1 MLANVHSLIAF
12 IRILMFLSSLLLFG
26 CALLAF
32 SLSAVCGGGA
42 GLLLL
47 PVLGSLLPGAQVPA
61 ALSIG
66 TFSSSTSRI
75 VAFWFRIRW
84 DVVVWFVPPALPAVW
99 IGAKLLT
106 YINPLYLELLMGLF
120 LMANLPLIF
129 RSSKDLE
136 ETNPLP
142 KGYLALIGLAAGFV
156 SGLTGAVGLLFNRF
170 YLRYGMSKE
179 EIVATRAANEV
190 MLHLVKLVLYVSFG
204 LLTGKALTL
213 GAVIAVAAMISSW
226 GMKWLLPRLSESR
239 FRRIGY
245 TAMVV
250 SGLSLFTE
258 AAGQVVTKTPI
269 DIDYSPV
276 ANGLTTRL
284 QWRNKLFSLEFEYDE
299 GFEFE
304 HSISNSELPIDK
316 QVKVKKLS
324 HGADHVVIEEVFG
337 IGKHSY
343 EVYIYRQGK
352 LEKFDI

>member
-1 MLANVHSLIAF
+1 
-12 IRILMFLSSLLLFG
+12 MFLSGLLLFG

-47 PVLGSLLPGAQVPA
+47 PLLGSLLPGAQVPA

-66 TFSSSTSRI
+66 MVASSVSRI
-75 VAFWFRIRW
+75 IAFWNRIRW

-99 IGAKLLT
+99 LGAKLLT
-106 YINPLYLELLMGLF
+106 YINPLYLELLMSLF
-120 LMANLPLIF
+120 LMANLPLLF
-129 RSSKDLE
+129 RSANAKELE
-136 ETNPLP
+136 EVNPLP
-142 KGYLALIGLAAGFV
+142 KGYLALIGLGAGFV

-170 YLRYGMSKE
+170 YLRYGMAKE

-190 MLHLVKLVLYVSFG
+190 MLHVVKLTLYASFG

-213 GAVIAVAAMISSW
+213 GAIIAVAAMLSSW
-226 GMKWLLPRLSESR
+226 SMKWLLPRLSESI
-239 FRRIGY
+239 FRRFGY
-245 TAMVV
+245 AAMVV

-258 AAGQVVTKTPI
+258 AAGQVVTKSAV
-269 DIDYSPV
+269 DIDYSPL
-276 ANGLTTRL
+276 ANGMTTQL

-304 HSISNSELPIDK
+304 HTIPFQELPHDK
-316 QVKVKKLS
+316 QVDVAKLGQ
-324 HGADHVVIEEVFG
+324 GADKVVLEEVFG

-343 EVYIYRQGK
+343 EAYVYRKGK
-352 LEKFDI
+352 LEKLDI

>member
-1 MLANVHSLIAF
+1 M
-12 IRILMFLSSLLLFG
+12 ILSGLLLFG

-66 TFSSSTSRI
+66 TVSSSISRI
-75 VAFWFRIRW
+75 IAFWSRIRW
-84 DVVVWFVPPALPAVW
+84 DVVSWFVPPALPAVW
-99 IGAKLLT
+99 LGARLLS

-120 LMANLPLIF
+120 LIANLPLIF
-129 RSSKDLE
+129 RSTKELE

-170 YLRYGMSKE
+170 YLRYGMTKE

-190 MLHLVKLVLYVSFG
+190 MLHLVKLALYASFG

-213 GAVIAVAAMISSW
+213 GAVIAVAAMLSSW
-226 GMKWLLPRLSESR
+226 GMKWLLPRLSESL
-239 FRRIGY
+239 FRRVGY

-258 AAGQVVTKTPI
+258 AAGQVVTKTPVEI
-269 DIDYSPV
+269 NYSPV
-276 ANGLTTRL
+276 ADGLTTQL

-304 HSISNSELPIDK
+304 HSISLSELPPDK
-316 QVKVKKLS
+316 QDQVKLLS
-324 HGADHVVIEEVFG
+324 QGAEKVMLEEVFG
-337 IGKHSY
+337 IDKHSY
-343 EVYIYRQGK
+343 EAYVYRKGK
-352 LEKFDI
+352 LEKFDL

>member
-1 MLANVHSLIAF
+1 M
-12 IRILMFLSSLLLFG
+12 
-26 CALLAF
+26 AF

-66 TFSSSTSRI
+66 TVSSSISRI
-75 VAFWFRIRW
+75 IAFWPRIRW

-99 IGAKLLT
+99 LGAKLLT

-129 RSSKDLE
+129 RSRKELE
-136 ETNPLP
+136 EINPLS
-142 KGYLALIGLAAGFV
+142 KGYLALIGLSAGFV

-170 YLRYGMSKE
+170 YLRYGMTKE

-190 MLHLVKLVLYVSFG
+190 MLHTVKLVLYASFG
-204 LLTGKALTL
+204 LLTGQALTL
-213 GAVIAVAAMISSW
+213 GTIIAVAAMLSSW
-226 GMKWLLPRLSESR
+226 VMKWLLPQLSESL
-239 FRRIGY
+239 FRRVGY

-258 AAGQVVTKTPI
+258 AAGQVITKSSV
-269 DIDYSPV
+269 DIDYSPL
-276 ANGLTTRL
+276 ANGMTTQL

-304 HSISNSELPIDK
+304 HTISFHELPQDK
-316 QVKVKKLS
+316 QVDISKLS
-324 HGADHVVIEEVFG
+324 QKADKVVLEEVFG

-343 EVYIYRQGK
+343 EAYVYRQGK

>member
-1 MLANVHSLIAF
+1 MLPNALAF
-12 IRILMFLSSLLLFG
+12 ISFVCTRMVLSSLLLVG

-42 GLLLL
+42 GLLLV

-61 ALSIG
+61 ALAIG
-66 TFSSSTSRI
+66 TVASSIARI
-75 VAFWFRIRW
+75 ITFWSRIRW
-84 DVVVWFVPPALPAVW
+84 DVVVWFVPPALPAVYV
-99 IGAKLLT
+99 GARLLS

-120 LMANLPLIF
+120 LMVNLPLVF
-129 RSSKDLE
+129 RSTNYPE
-136 ETNPLP
+136 EIHPLP

-170 YLRYGMSKE
+170 YLRYGMAKE

-190 MLHLVKLVLYVSFG
+190 MLHLVKLILYASFG
-204 LLTGKALTL
+204 LLTGKALL
-213 GAVIAVAAMISSW
+213 FGAGIAMAAMISSW
-226 GMKWLLPRLSESR
+226 GMKWLLPRLSESL
-239 FRRIGY
+239 FRRVGY

-258 AAGQVVTKTPI
+258 AAGQVVTKAPI
-269 DIDYSPV
+269 DIDYSPL
-276 ANGLTTRL
+276 ASGMTTQL

-304 HSISNSELPIDK
+304 HTIPLSELPSDK
-316 QVKVKKLS
+316 QMEAKKLS
-324 HGADHVVIEEVFG
+324 QGADHVVLEEVFG
-337 IGKHSY
+337 IDKHTY
-343 EVYIYRQGK
+343 EVYVSKKGK

>member
-1 MLANVHSLIAF
+1 
-12 IRILMFLSSLLLFG
+12 MFLSGLFLFV

-42 GLLLL
+42 GLLLI

-66 TFSSSTSRI
+66 TLSSSVSRI
-75 VAFWFRIRW
+75 IAFWSRIRW

-99 IGAKLLT
+99 LGAKLLT
-106 YINPLYLELLMGLF
+106 YVNPLYLELLMGLF

-129 RSSKDLE
+129 RSSKEREDI
-136 ETNPLP
+136 NPLP
-142 KGYLALIGLAAGFV
+142 NSYLALIGLSSGFV

-170 YLRYGMSKE
+170 YLRYGMTKE

-190 MLHLVKLVLYVSFG
+190 MLHTVKLVLYASFG
-204 LLTGKALTL
+204 LLTDQAFTL
-213 GAVIAVAAMISSW
+213 GAVIAVAAMFSSW
-226 GMKWLLPRLSESR
+226 GMKWVLPRLSER
-239 FRRIGY
+239 LFRRVGY

-258 AAGQVVTKTPI
+258 AAGQVVTRSSVAI
-269 DIDYSPV
+269 AYSPL
-276 ANGLTTRL
+276 ANGMTTQL

-304 HSISNSELPIDK
+304 HTIPFQELPKNK
-316 QVKVKKLS
+316 QVDVARIS
-324 HGADHVVIEEVFG
+324 RGADKVVLEEVFG
-337 IGKHSY
+337 IGKHTY
-343 EVYIYRQGK
+343 EAYVFRKGK
-352 LEKFDI
+352 LEKFAM

>member
-1 MLANVHSLIAF
+1 
-12 IRILMFLSSLLLFG
+12 MFLSGLLLFG

-47 PVLGSLLPGAQVPA
+47 PILGSLLPGAQVPA

-66 TFSSSTSRI
+66 TVSSSISRI
-75 VAFWFRIRW
+75 IAFWSRIRW

-99 IGAKLLT
+99 LGAKLLT

-129 RSSKDLE
+129 RSSNELE
-136 ETNPLP
+136 EINPLP
-142 KGYLALIGLAAGFV
+142 KGYLALIGLSAGFV

-170 YLRYGMSKE
+170 YLRYGMTKE

-190 MLHLVKLVLYVSFG
+190 MLHLVKLTLYASFG
-204 LLTGKALTL
+204 LSTGKALML
-213 GAVIAVAAMISSW
+213 GAVIAVAAMLSSW
-226 GMKWLLPRLSESR
+226 GMKWVLPRLSENL
-239 FRRIGY
+239 FRRVGY

-258 AAGQVVTKTPI
+258 AAGQVVTKSSV
-269 DIDYSPV
+269 DINYSPL
-276 ANGLTTRL
+276 ANGMTTQL

-304 HSISNSELPIDK
+304 HTIPYQELPYDK
-316 QVKVKKLS
+316 QVDVTKLGQ
-324 HGADHVVIEEVFG
+324 GADHVVLEEVFG

-343 EVYIYRQGK
+343 EAYVYRKGK
-352 LEKFDI
+352 LETFDI

>member
-1 MLANVHSLIAF
+1 MF
-12 IRILMFLSSLLLFG
+12 MFLSGLLLFG

-47 PVLGSLLPGAQVPA
+47 PLLGSLLPGAQVPA

-66 TFSSSTSRI
+66 TVSSSVSRI
-75 VAFWFRIRW
+75 IAFWPRIRW

-99 IGAKLLT
+99 IGAKLLA

-129 RSSKDLE
+129 RSTKELE
-136 ETNPLP
+136 VVHPLP
-142 KGYLALIGLAAGFV
+142 NGYLALIGLAAGFV

-170 YLRYGMSKE
+170 YLRYGMGKE

-190 MLHLVKLVLYVSFG
+190 MLHLVKLALYASFG

-213 GAVIAVAAMISSW
+213 GAVIAVAALLASY
-226 GMKWLLPRLSESR
+226 GMKWLLPRLSEGL
-239 FRRIGY
+239 FRRVGY

-258 AAGQVVTKTPI
+258 AAGQVVTNAPI

-276 ANGLTTRL
+276 ANGMSTQL

-304 HSISNSELPIDK
+304 HTIPFGELPPDK
-316 QVKVKKLS
+316 QVKAKKLS
-324 HGADHVVIEEVFG
+324 QGADHMVLEEVFG
-337 IGKHSY
+337 IDKHAY
-343 EVYIYRQGK
+343 EVYVYRKGK
-352 LEKFDI
+352 LEKFDM

>member
-1 MLANVHSLIAF
+1 
-12 IRILMFLSSLLLFG
+12 MFLSGLLLFG

-66 TFSSSTSRI
+66 TVASSSSRI
-75 VAFWFRIRW
+75 IAFWSRIRW
-84 DVVVWFVPPALPAVW
+84 DVVIWFVPPALPAVYL
-99 IGAKLLT
+99 GARLLS

-129 RSSKDLE
+129 RSKEELE
-136 ETNPLP
+136 EVYPLP

-170 YLRYGMSKE
+170 YLRYGMAKE

-190 MLHLVKLVLYVSFG
+190 LLHLVKLALYASFG
-204 LLTGKALTL
+204 LLIRKAILL
-213 GAVIAVAAMISSW
+213 GAVIAVAAMISSYS
-226 GMKWLLPRLSESR
+226 MKWLLPRLSEGV
-239 FRRIGY
+239 FRRVGY
-245 TAMVV
+245 AAMVV

-258 AAGQVVTKTPI
+258 AAGQVVSKTPI
-269 DIDYSPV
+269 AIDYSPL
-276 ANGLTTRL
+276 ANGMTTQL

-304 HSISNSELPIDK
+304 HSIPFSELPPDK
-316 QVKVKKLS
+316 QAQAKKLS
-324 HGADHVVIEEVFG
+324 QGADKVVFEEVFNFE
-337 IGKHSY
+337 KHAY
-343 EVYIYRQGK
+343 EVYVYRKSK